1 MEGSLEFAMN
11 PCKVLIGSAIRQK
24 PAILKEFLQ
33 SLMELDRTNLQT
45 DYFFIDN
52 NDYQESA
59 KLLREFRMEGS
70 TVFLGAA
77 NPTEAYRCTEET
89 HYWND
94 RLIWQIAAFKDHILK
109 FALDN
114 NYSHVF
120 LVDSDLVLHPLTLK
134 QLLSSGK
141 DIISEIFWTEW
152 APGTGEL
159 PQVWITGQYSFH
171 LGGNSMPEEEKQR
184 QAAQVIAQLKVPGI
198 YEVGGLGA
206 CTLISAKA
214 IAKGISYRRISNV
227 DYWGEDRHFCIR
239 AAVLGFGLYVDTHY
253 PAFHIYRE
261 SLLPKVAEYKRSIKL
276 AKKKRRENRQIKR
289 ENWQRKSSGNKL
301 TLSMIVRNE
310 ADRYLARVL
319 AHARQ
324 YIDEAVIIDDASIDN
339 TADICREI
347 LQGIPLTLIT
357 QKRST
362 FSTEYRLRKKQW
374 RETVKT
380 NPDWILILDADEMFE
395 DKVVAEMP
403 KLINQTEFDYY
414 AFRLYDFWDEEHYRE
429 DKFWQAHKVYR
440 PFLVRYI
447 PGFVYKWLETP
458 QHCGRFPCNITEL
471 KGALSPLRVKHFG
484 WANPQDR
491 EKKYKR
497 YLKFDPQGVYGI
509 KEQYESI
516 LDPAPNLV
524 RWEE

>member
-1 MEGSLEFAMN
+1 MFQFYRKIQNELRKFFHKATWDGRES
-11 PCKVLIGSAIRQK
+11 GIRDE
-24 PAILKEFLQ
+24 PLQ
-33 SLMELDRTNLQT
+33 SFNWQRHQAKAGHLEGILAVSHGTGPYKSANGLL
-45 DYFFIDN
+45 FIDN

-276 AKKKRRENRQIKR
+276 AKKR
-289 ENWQRKSSGNKL
+289 G
-301 TLSMIVRNE
+301 
-310 ADRYLARVL
+310 
-319 AHARQ
+319 
-324 YIDEAVIIDDASIDN
+324 
-339 TADICREI
+339 
-347 LQGIPLTLIT
+347 
-357 QKRST
+357 
-362 FSTEYRLRKKQW
+362 
-374 RETVKT
+374 
-380 NPDWILILDADEMFE
+380 
-395 DKVVAEMP
+395 
-403 KLINQTEFDYY
+403 
-414 AFRLYDFWDEEHYRE
+414 
-429 DKFWQAHKVYR
+429 
-440 PFLVRYI
+440 
-447 PGFVYKWLETP
+447 
-458 QHCGRFPCNITEL
+458 GRTG
-471 KGALSPLRVKHFG
+471 K
-484 WANPQDR
+484 
-491 EKKYKR
+491 
-497 YLKFDPQGVYGI
+497 
-509 KEQYESI
+509 
-516 LDPAPNLV
+516 
-524 RWEE
+524 